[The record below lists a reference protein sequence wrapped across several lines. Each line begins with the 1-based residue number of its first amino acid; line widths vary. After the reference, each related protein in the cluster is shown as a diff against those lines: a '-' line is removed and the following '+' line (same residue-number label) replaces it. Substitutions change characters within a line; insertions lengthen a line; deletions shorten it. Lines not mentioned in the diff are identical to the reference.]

1 MRRALRRRALALVV
15 CVAVAIWVGTQVR
28 SATAVRERWGPTV
41 RVLVATSAL
50 AAGEVPSGDRV
61 RTVDW
66 PAALA
71 PAGALEQLPP
81 QRALGSPVPAGQV
94 IVSSQFAEP
103 GRGTWA
109 AQLDGD
115 EVAVRLPLPA
125 PLSGLTP
132 GDRVDVVAAA
142 SGTVDP
148 FDVPGAAYGA
158 QRVAGGARVLQV
170 EPDGVVLAVPTGS
183 ATDTAA
189 AALGG
194 LVTLVV
200 RP

>member
-1 MRRALRRRALALVV
+1 M
-15 CVAVAIWVGTQVR
+15 WVGTQVR
-28 SATAVRERWGPTV
+28 SATAVRQRWGPTV
-41 RVLVATSAL
+41 PVLVATSAL

-71 PAGALEQLPP
+71 PTGALDQLPP

-94 IVSSQFAEP
+94 LVSSQFAEP
-103 GRGTWA
+103 GRGAWA

-115 EVAVRLPLPA
+115 EVAVRVPLPA

-132 GDRVDVVAAA
+132 GDRVDVVAT
-142 SGTVDP
+142 SGAGGAVDP
-148 FDVPGAAYGA
+148 FDLSDTAHTA

-170 EPDGVVLAVPTGS
+170 EPDGVVLAVAGDA

-194 LVTLVV
+194 SVTLVV

>member
-1 MRRALRRRALALVV
+1 M
-15 CVAVAIWVGTQVR
+15 WVGTQVR

-41 RVLVATSAL
+41 PVLVATSAL
-50 AAGEVPSGDRV
+50 APGEVPNGDGV

-71 PAGALEQLPP
+71 PTGALEQLPR

-94 IVSSQFAEP
+94 LVSSQFAEP
-103 GRGTWA
+103 RRGPWA
-109 AQLDGD
+109 AQLDRD
-115 EVAVRLPLPA
+115 EAAVRVPLPA

-142 SGTVDP
+142 SGAVDP
-148 FDVPGAAYGA
+148 FEVPDTAHGA

-170 EPDGVVLAVPTGS
+170 EPDGVVLAVPVDS

-194 LVTLVV
+194 SVTLVV